1 MFTLTISLDSTAL
14 HIVAL
19 DMLVLFSYI
28 LYLNHKKRKIANA
41 IKHITDFITEYFMH
55 TGAEVQ
61 VTCFKLEGDKHFVT
75 LIQSKPLKRFRFSNI
90 LESNLIAHIYEKTGN
105 VVEKI
110 YWRFPVEIRDEAIVT
125 ETQNTGSAVAES
137 DDMYFVDVQAVA
149 EANGSGAYKVSEA
162 TWDEFKEQ
170 SDDKQ

>member
-1 MFTLTISLDSTAL
+1 MFTLTVSLDSTAL

-19 DMLVLFSYI
+19 DMLGLFSYL
-28 LYLNHKKRKIANA
+28 LYLNYKKRKIEKS
-41 IKHITDFITEYFMH
+41 ISHITDFITDYFMH

-90 LESNLIAHIYEKTGN
+90 LESNLISHIYKKTGN

-125 ETQNTGSAVAES
+125 EQTTEPTRDKDS
-137 DDMYFVDVQAVA
+137 DDMYFVDVQTAV
-149 EANGSGAYKVSEA
+149 EASAAYNVSEA
-162 TWDEFKEQ
+162 SWDEFKDQ
-170 SDDKQ
+170 KQ

>member
-19 DMLVLFSYI
+19 DMLALLSYI
-28 LYLNHKKRKIANA
+28 LYLNYRKRKIEKSIN
-41 IKHITDFITEYFMH
+41 HITDFITEYFMH

-61 VTCFKLEGDKHFVT
+61 VSCFKLEGDKHFVT

-90 LESNLIAHIYEKTGN
+90 LESSLITHIYKKTGN

-125 ETQNTGSAVAES
+125 EPHANPQGVVDN
-137 DDMYFVDVQAVA
+137 DDMYFVDVQAAA
-149 EANGSGAYKVSEA
+149 EANGAYKVSEA
-162 TWDEFKEQ
+162 SWDEFKDQ
-170 SDDKQ
+170 KQQAQ